1 MINAGVVPL
10 VPTRGSV
17 GSSGDLAPL
26 VHLFGVLLGS
36 GFFYLATTPETI
48 AAGPDFETHL
58 DESGPDIDERQ
69 LPERVVLS
77 TECLQRA
84 LSLAWEAAKE
94 RAAEDDPIR
103 RTQTSPKLLT
113 LSYKEGLALTNG
125 ATVSAA
131 LLALAVH
138 DAETLASAADI
149 ALAMTAEAMCGCGR
163 AFDDIDSRLRGERS
177 RRARRQQAAGTSGRR
192 ARPLAI
198 HGASRDTIS
207 YARMV
212 IDQEI
217 RAGIDNPIFFFEGL
231 GVVTGDGRKWD
242 TEFDANW
249 PTQPTRDG
257 GGEVA
262 YAGHKKES
270 FSAGNFHGQPVGLAA
285 DYLAIA
291 LAELANI
298 SERRTQLLLDRNHN
312 RGLPG
317 NLIPEAGVNSGYMLA
332 QYCAAGLVSENKVLA
347 HPASVDSIPT
357 SANTEDHVAMATIA
371 CRKARSVLENVQA
384 VIAIELMVAA
394 QALDWRTLVGAVG
407 PSDLEAWA
415 ADAWDAWVR
424 ECESKGRPTPA
435 AAAKE
440 KFIDNLATLAQ
451 PLFPFIEDRPGT
463 AAELALDRVLRLRAQ
478 SKVVARLFERAVAEC
493 RDAGIAQLAPGTRAA
508 YVAIR
513 EAQIETALTDRPFD
527 EDIRRARQLVE
538 QREGGLVEAV
548 KWALAS
554 EHDRDQLRPI
564 ARLSYATEPSI
575 L

>member
-1 MINAGVVPL
+1 M
-10 VPTRGSV
+10 
-17 GSSGDLAPL
+17 
-26 VHLFGVLLGS
+26 
-36 GFFYLATTPETI
+36 
-48 AAGPDFETHL
+48 
-58 DESGPDIDERQ
+58 
-69 LPERVVLS
+69 
-77 TECLQRA
+77 
-84 LSLAWEAAKE
+84 
-94 RAAEDDPIR
+94 
-103 RTQTSPKLLT
+103 
-113 LSYKEGLALTNG
+113 
-125 ATVSAA
+125 
-131 LLALAVH
+131 
-138 DAETLASAADI
+138 
-149 ALAMTAEAMCGCGR
+149 
-163 AFDDIDSRLRGERS
+163 
-177 RRARRQQAAGTSGRR
+177 
-192 ARPLAI
+192 
-198 HGASRDTIS
+198 
-207 YARMV
+207 
-212 IDQEI
+212 
-217 RAGIDNPIFFFEGL
+217 
-231 GVVTGDGRKWD
+231 
-242 TEFDANW
+242 
-249 PTQPTRDG
+249 
-257 GGEVA
+257 
-262 YAGHKKES
+262 
-270 FSAGNFHGQPVGLAA
+270 
-285 DYLAIA
+285 
-291 LAELANI
+291 
-298 SERRTQLLLDRNHN
+298 
-312 RGLPG
+312 
-317 NLIPEAGVNSGYMLA
+317 
-332 QYCAAGLVSENKVLA
+332 
-347 HPASVDSIPT
+347 
-357 SANTEDHVAMATIA
+357 
-371 CRKARSVLENVQA
+371 LENVQA

-548 KWALAS
+548 KRALAS